1 MNKIITC
8 LIVLFSL
15 LAVNL
20 NAQQD
25 TDKKK
30 RIEEYRKKHIAYIEE
45 RVHLTQTQSEKF
57 WPIYNE
63 FQDKRILL
71 LRPYRMKVRAFNT
84 LSGPSDEEYKDIV
97 MEGLE
102 TKKKEIELTQ
112 QYYLKFQEILS
123 PQEFYNFN
131 QAEES
136 FNKEYLKKKIVK
148 ENEKNNHK

>member
-8 LIVLFSL
+8 LIVLFTL

-25 TDKKK
+25 ASRKK

-63 FQDKRILL
+63 FQDKKILL
-71 LRPYRMKVRAFNT
+71 LRPYRKKVKAFNT
-84 LSGPSDEEYKDIV
+84 ISTPSDEEYQDIV

-102 TKKKEIELTQ
+102 TKKREIELTQ
-112 QYYLKFQEILS
+112 QYYSKFQEILS
-123 PQEFYNFN
+123 PQELYDFN

-136 FNKEYLKKKIVK
+136 FNKEYLKRKIVK
-148 ENEKNNHK
+148 EGEKSN